1 MGPKAVTIWKMEQ
14 ASNFTKIFHCRESS
28 VARLKQE
35 VVLNI
40 VVKFH
45 VGKSPFH
52 STTSDLNTVR
62 GQPLLAFFFFF
73 SGERVVDKQILFQK
87 TIAGVSFY
95 MVHRHN
101 INATLVD
108 LRPGNWSGSRP

>member
-35 VVLNI
+35 VVLNT

-73 SGERVVDKQILFQK
+73 LWGKSGRQ
-87 TIAGVSFY
+87 A
-95 MVHRHN
+95 
-101 INATLVD
+101 D
-108 LRPGNWSGSRP
+108 LIPKNHCWSELLHSSQAQY